1 LEWARPTGRRSQLIH
16 AGTIESLKLFY
27 GKSLCRTRT
36 PLRVPTPEDFTG
48 YRGGHTPKKWTRLPY
63 DWRCPSCGR
72 SKYEQ
77 IRWTKS
83 ITGYGVPKGEYQ
95 WLAPIHEHHDH
106 GGGTRERAPR
116 FAPTMLCFDCNNA
129 EGRTKDLLD
138 LPGDFSFS
146 PEEMRVFITG
156 LPHCGVD
163 IDLDAAKT
171 IADLVL
177 RFR

>member
-1 LEWARPTGRRSQLIH
+1 MNNM
-16 AGTIESLKLFY
+16 KFFY

-36 PLRVPTPEDFTG
+36 PLRIPTPEEFIG
-48 YRGGHTPKKWTRLPY
+48 YRGGHTHQKWTRLPHG
-63 DWRCPSCGR
+63 WHCPSCGR

-77 IRWTKS
+77 VRWTKC

-106 GGGTRERAPR
+106 GGDAEERAPR
-116 FAPTMLCFDCNNA
+116 IRPTMLCFDCNNA
-129 EGRTKDLLD
+129 EGRTKTLLD
-138 LPGDFSFS
+138 LPCDFSFS
-146 PEEMRVFITG
+146 PDELREFITG

-163 IDLDAAKT
+163 IDLDIAKT
-171 IADLVL
+171 KADQLL